1 MDKDEKDTVDPNESM
16 KDEFD
21 SISRT
26 AANNSLAVSIA
37 NITSLS
43 NSIQA
48 SIISP
53 ALQETLD
60 SIQKQNLRFSEILTP
75 VMDHLS
81 ITAAKVSM
89 AGISSALQS
98 VVDSTKPLQAAYMDS
113 MASVLRSFQ
122 PLSNLNTSL
131 VTDAAL
137 QSFKLNI
144 GSLIDTSAWK
154 LEQDSLAQ
162 TIAAQNQALLSSIAR
177 ITEIYQPFYTH
188 LNEIGKSILIW
199 CRYTSSARSF
209 SSICFFCRSRRAR
222 REFSK

>member
-1 MDKDEKDTVDPNESM
+1 
-16 KDEFD
+16 
-21 SISRT
+21 
-26 AANNSLAVSIA
+26 
-37 NITSLS
+37 
-43 NSIQA
+43 
-48 SIISP
+48 
-53 ALQETLD
+53 
-60 SIQKQNLRFSEILTP
+60 
-75 VMDHLS
+75 MDHLS

-188 LNEIGKSILIW
+188 LNEIGKSILSE
-199 CRYTSSARSF
+199 SSALKVGKKP
-209 SSICFFCRSRRAR
+209 CHPY
-222 REFSK
+222 